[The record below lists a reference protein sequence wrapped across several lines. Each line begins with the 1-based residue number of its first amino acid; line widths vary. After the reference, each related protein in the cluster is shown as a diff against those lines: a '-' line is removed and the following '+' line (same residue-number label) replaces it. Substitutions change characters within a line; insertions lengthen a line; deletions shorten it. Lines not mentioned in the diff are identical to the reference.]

1 MKIERRLIVN
11 ADDFGFTTDVNA
23 GIVAAHRAG
32 VLTATTLMANGG
44 ALEDAIQLARET
56 PSLDVGC
63 HLVLV
68 QGRSLLT
75 GEPLPEKFPELMKR
89 LAVRRIDP
97 YSELRPQVEKLLA
110 SGIHPSHF
118 DTHKHT
124 HVLPP
129 VFSAVV
135 RLAREFDVPFIRL
148 PFDAGWL
155 PVRGMDRWYRRRLGK
170 AGLRSTDHF
179 VGFLLTDSLRENTF
193 TKALK
198 SLPPG
203 LTEFMCHPG
212 YLGAELRRA
221 ATRLK
226 ESRQRELE
234 ALTSPAVK
242 RLLPELGI
250 RLTTYREL
258 RDA

>member
-1 MKIERRLIVN
+1 M
-11 ADDFGFTTDVNA
+11 
-23 GIVAAHRAG
+23 
-32 VLTATTLMANGG
+32 
-44 ALEDAIQLARET
+44 
-56 PSLDVGC
+56 
-63 HLVLV
+63 
-68 QGRSLLT
+68 
-75 GEPLPEKFPELMKR
+75 
-89 LAVRRIDP
+89 RRIDP
-97 YSELRPQVEKLLA
+97 YSELRCQVEKLLA
-110 SGIHPSHF
+110 AGIHPSHF

-124 HVLPP
+124 HVLPT

-135 RLAREFDVPFIRL
+135 RLAREFEVPFVRL

-155 PVRGMDRWYRRRLGK
+155 PVRGMDRWYRGRLRK

-179 VGFLLTDSLRENTF
+179 IGFRLTDSLSEDTF

-203 LTEFMCHPG
+203 STEFMCHPG
-212 YLGAELRRA
+212 YLGAELRTA

-226 ESRQRELE
+226 ASRQRELE

-242 RLLPELGI
+242 QLLGELGI

-258 RDA
+258 LDA